1 MVATRSILRTS
12 AVALILTAATAAHAA
27 AQPQQMIHGR
37 IVEDRTNNPI
47 EGAYVIL
54 TSAAGRMLDRV
65 KITNSHGVFIM
76 PVEQGVYKLRIK
88 RIGFDSVDTPILD
101 VKPRAN
107 VNVNYKMTP
116 RSVMLTKVEVK
127 ERSGLETGREGMA
140 KREPL
145 GLGKFLYEKD
155 IREIASLP
163 VYEIL
168 GRVEGLQTAPD
179 GSLRSTEGNRCLQF
193 LVNRLPITEV
203 PDTRI
208 PIDAQFASLYQ
219 MLPNGIDIRGVE
231 IYRSFKEVPKEFRF
245 DAWPDDPTQRGVTP
259 VRQVGS
265 VRNMSA
271 MPACGLVN
279 IWTGGAW

>member
-1 MVATRSILRTS
+1 MIAASSILRAS
-12 AVALILTAATAAHAA
+12 VVALILTAALSAHAS

-47 EGAYVIL
+47 EGAKVFL

-65 KITNSHGVFIM
+65 QTTNKHGVFIM

-88 RIGFDSVDTPILD
+88 RLGFDSVDTPILD

-116 RSVMLTKVEVK
+116 RTVMLTLVEVK
-127 ERSGLETGREGMA
+127 PRSGLETGREGMA

-155 IREIASLP
+155 IREIANLP

-168 GRVEGLQTAPD
+168 GRVDGLQTVAD
-179 GSLRSTEGNRCLQF
+179 GSIRTTRGWGCLQY
-193 LVNRLPITEV
+193 LVNRLPIMEV
-203 PDTRI
+203 ADTKI
-208 PIDAQFASLYQ
+208 PLDAQFASLYQ
-219 MLPNGIDIRGVE
+219 MLPDGRDIMGVE
-231 IYRSFKEVPKEFRF
+231 IYRQFSEVPEVFKH
-245 DAWPDDPTQRGVTP
+245 DAWPDDPSQRGVTP
-259 VRQVGS
+259 VRQIGTR
-265 VRNMSA
+265 RNMSY

-279 IWTGGAW
+279 IWTKGAW